1 MIRQPQEMR
10 GGDAAGDARM
20 IVVGGSSTNA
30 FCQTEGPRIVMSLND
45 SLFRSE
51 GIAGVD
57 NVLWATL
64 YDEDGINSSASG
76 IGREMQLVRN
86 GDRANAQTLNAYF
99 VSDPDQYRSG
109 RIRYPLGQ
117 LSPGSYTLELKA
129 WDVCNNSST
138 GQLRFQVVPDN
149 QFHLQALAVYPNP
162 IGAGVTPVLEFN
174 HNRPGSS
181 MRVSLNLM
189 DMQGRMVHRL
199 EETGFSQGNYF
210 RLETTA
216 IQDWANTMTNGLYT
230 VQIEVECEGQRA
242 SAQTR
247 IWVTR

>member
-1 MIRQPQEMR
+1 
-10 GGDAAGDARM
+10 
-20 IVVGGSSTNA
+20 
-30 FCQTEGPRIVMSLND
+30 
-45 SLFRSE
+45 
-51 GIAGVD
+51 
-57 NVLWATL
+57 
-64 YDEDGINSSASG
+64 
-76 IGREMQLVRN
+76 
-86 GDRANAQTLNAYF
+86 
-99 VSDPDQYRSG
+99 
-109 RIRYPLGQ
+109 
-117 LSPGSYTLELKA
+117 
-129 WDVCNNSST
+129 
-138 GQLRFQVVPDN
+138 VVPDN

-162 IGAGVTPVLEFN
+162 VGAGVTPVLEFN